1 VCRPK
6 RRTRTRPK
14 LHPATDSMRCNAGAD
29 ALETV
34 TFMSTFPAAGVMRIR
49 AITLDLDDTLWPIE
63 PVMLRA
69 EQRLDAWLREHCPP
83 VADAYPIPAMRA
95 LRDQVAAAN
104 PDLAHDFTSQRLL
117 CLRSALT
124 PLGYG
129 ETHVEQA
136 FAEFYGDALPAL
148 ERLAARFPLV
158 SLSNGNADLER
169 IGIARFFRFSIS
181 SRKFGKAKPAA
192 EIFHAACA
200 GLDLRPDEVLH
211 VGDDPLTDVIGASQ
225 AGLRSAWLN
234 RKGEAWTHAVSPD
247 LTIRDLD
254 ELARALEAV
263 ASAA

>member
-1 VCRPK
+1 
-6 RRTRTRPK
+6 
-14 LHPATDSMRCNAGAD
+14 MR
-29 ALETV
+29 V
-34 TFMSTFPAAGVMRIR
+34 R

-69 EQRLDAWLREHCPP
+69 EQRLDAWLRAHCPP
-83 VADAYPIPAMRA
+83 VADKYPIAAMRS
-95 LRDQVAAAN
+95 LRDEVAAAN

-117 CLRSALT
+117 CLRSALA
-124 PLGYG
+124 PHGYD

-136 FAEFYGDALPAL
+136 FAEFYGARNEVECYSDALPAL

-181 SRKFGKAKPAA
+181 SRNFGKAKPAA

-200 GLDLRPDEVLH
+200 GLGLSPEHVLH
-211 VGDDPLTDVIGASQ
+211 VGDDPLTDVVGASQ

-234 RKGEAWTHAVSPD
+234 RTGATWMHALTPD
-247 LTIRDLD
+247 LTIADLN
-254 ELARALEAV
+254 ELVRVLEPVTAL
-263 ASAA
+263 